1 MLRRDA
7 GVLMSQLSAQHR
19 SSRYPIQLPLLYWRQ
34 STVRTRAG
42 AGWTRELGEGGITVE
57 LAEPVESEVPLRIR
71 IQTDR
76 GPIEAQAKVAWI
88 GAPTGQEAEYCY
100 GLTFTE
106 IAPDHLQALQDLLL
120 PLSMVP
126 HAGMR
131 LALDLSA
138 TCRPKHAGGLLLK
151 GRVGEVSRG
160 GLLLRLPQGVP
171 RGTALEITLDSGK
184 GPVSLEGEI
193 AWVQTPSVA
202 HGSWLIEHGVRFTS
216 STWSVSLALGFL
228 MAGRP

>member
-1 MLRRDA
+1 MLRRIA
-7 GVLMSQLSAQHR
+7 GVLMSELSAQHR
-19 SSRYPIQLPLLYWRQ
+19 SSRYPIQLPLLFWRQ
-34 STVRTRAG
+34 SAVRTRAG
-42 AGWTRELGEGGITVE
+42 AGWTRELGAGGLTAE
-57 LAEPVESEVPLRIR
+57 LAEPVESEDPLRIR
-71 IQTDR
+71 IQTER

-88 GAPTGQEAEYCY
+88 GAPTEREAEYCY
-100 GLTFTE
+100 GLTFTQ

-126 HAGMR
+126 HVGMR
-131 LALDLSA
+131 LAMDLSA
-138 TCRPKHAGGLLLK
+138 TCRPKNSGGVLLK

-160 GLLLRLPQGVP
+160 GLLLRLPQDVP
-171 RGTALEITLDSGK
+171 RGTLLEITLDSGK

-193 AWVQTPSVA
+193 AWVQTPTAA
-202 HGSWLIEHGVRFTS
+202 HGAWLIEHGVRFTS